1 MSTQT
6 TNSKW
11 ELILKNPEFA
21 RKLTFQ
27 MSGEDLLIA
36 IQKLAKTIG
45 QNKQDIISSDEQY
58 LTIDQAAKLL
68 QVSRVTLW
76 DWKKKGILPA
86 FKIGRQVRYKLSD
99 IQKIAEGK
107 EGLEDE

>member
-1 MSTQT
+1 
-6 TNSKW
+6 
-11 ELILKNPEFA
+11 
-21 RKLTFQ
+21 